1 MAEDIYL
8 TSRQVKERY
17 GGLSRTSLWRLLKA
31 PEKQFPE
38 PIQISAYKRLW
49 RLRDLEAW
57 ERANV
62 RQRHAA

>member
-1 MAEDIYL
+1 MPDDVYL
-8 TSRQVKERY
+8 NTRQLKERY
-17 GGLSRTSLWRLLKA
+17 GGLSRTSLWRLQKA

-38 PIQISAYKRLW
+38 PIQISSNKRLW

-62 RQRHAA
+62 RQRHA